1 MEIREALSK
10 ARDRIEKKRPDL
22 AKELTRMFSRHER
35 QINAL
40 QKIPGSH
47 EALMKAR
54 ERFKEQLKTFL
65 SEHGAS
71 DLYEDMVGF
80 VMGHISEIVSVGAEN
95 GQKS

>member
-10 ARDRIEKKRPDL
+10 AADRMEKKRPDL
-22 AKELTRMFSRHER
+22 AKELARMFSRHER

-65 SEHGAS
+65 AEHGAA
-71 DLYEDMVGF
+71 DLYENMVGF
-80 VMGHISEIVSVGAEN
+80 VMGQVSEIVNAGAEN
-95 GQKS
+95 D